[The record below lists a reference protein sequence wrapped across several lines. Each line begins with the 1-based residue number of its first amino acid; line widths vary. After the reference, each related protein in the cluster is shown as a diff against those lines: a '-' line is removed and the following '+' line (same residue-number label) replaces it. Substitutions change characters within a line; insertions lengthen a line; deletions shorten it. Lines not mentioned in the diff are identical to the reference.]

1 MPTAADSYDLIVIG
15 GGSAGYAAARVAT
28 DRGKR
33 VALIERGPFGGL
45 CILKGCM
52 PSKTLLRSSELAR
65 LAAHSTALGISAKEV
80 AIDYP
85 AIIRRKDA
93 IIRGFADY
101 RRQEVAQRDLLD
113 LIDGEARFL
122 DAHLIR
128 AGDRT
133 LNAPRCVIATGS
145 RIFIPD
151 IPGLAGQ
158 GCWTSD
164 EALASDILPQRLVVI
179 GGGVI
184 ACELGQHFARLGVQ
198 VTILERGPHLLRRHD
213 PEFGRAL
220 GGYFEEEGIILH
232 TNVTFH
238 EVTRHGRSK
247 MVVVSVDD
255 QQQRGRRFSVHGD
268 EILIAAGRRAN
279 IDGLDLAAAGVNGGA
294 EGIAVD
300 AHLRTSH
307 PDIYAAGDVTGTFQ
321 LTHVAV
327 RQGEIAARN
336 ALDGPVEAA
345 DYRIVPDVIF
355 SDPPFARVGLS
366 ETDAARAG
374 RPVLTASYPYDD
386 LGKAVC
392 TGQTKGFVK
401 MLADPA
407 TGEILGVGLL
417 GAAAPEL
424 IHEAVIAMHYRA
436 TAADW
441 LTIPHFHPTLAEIFT
456 YPAEELAAKV
466 QSTGASS
473 HA

>member
-1 MPTAADSYDLIVIG
+1 MPETAASYDLIVIG
-15 GGSAGYAAARVAT
+15 GGSAGYAAARVAAN
-28 DRGKR
+28 RRKR

-65 LAAHSTALGISAKEV
+65 LAAHSLELGVTVNEV
-80 AIDYP
+80 AVDYP
-85 AIIRRKDA
+85 AIIRRKDV

-101 RRQEVAQRDLLD
+101 RRQEVAQREWLD

-122 DAHLIR
+122 DAHHVIV
-128 AGDRT
+128 GDRT
-133 LNAPRCVIATGS
+133 LTAPRSVIASGS
-145 RIFIPD
+145 RVFVPD

-164 EALASDILPQRLVVI
+164 EALSSDTLPQRLVVI

-220 GGYFEEEGIILH
+220 GGYFEEEGITLH

-247 MVVVSVDD
+247 MVVISVDD
-255 QQQRGRRFSVHGD
+255 QKHGGRRLSVHGD
-268 EILIAAGRRAN
+268 EILIATGRTAN
-279 IDGLDLAAAGVNGGA
+279 IDGLDLAAAGVTGSA
-294 EGIAVD
+294 QGISVD

-336 ALDGPVEAA
+336 AFDGPVETA

-355 SDPPFARVGLS
+355 SDPPFARVGVS
-366 ETDAARAG
+366 ETDATLAG
-374 RPVLTASYPYDD
+374 QPVLTAGYPYDD
-386 LGKAVC
+386 LGKAIC

-401 MLADPA
+401 MLADPVS
-407 TGEILGVGLL
+407 GEILGVALL
-417 GAAAPEL
+417 GASAPEL

-436 TAADW
+436 TVAELAQ
-441 LTIPHFHPTLAEIFT
+441 IPHFHPTLAEIFT
-456 YPAEELAAKV
+456 YPAEELAAKL

>member
-1 MPTAADSYDLIVIG
+1 MTAAGSSYDLIVIG

-45 CILKGCM
+45 CILRGCM
-52 PSKTLLRSSELAR
+52 PSKTLLRSSELAH
-65 LAAHSTALGISAKEV
+65 LAAHSEELGVTAKEL

-93 IIRGFADY
+93 IIQGFVDY
-101 RRQEVAQRDLLD
+101 RRQEVTRRELLT

-122 DAHLIR
+122 DPHR
-128 AGDRT
+128 VDVNDRELT
-133 LNAPRCVIATGS
+133 APRCVIATGS
-145 RIFIPD
+145 RVFVPD
-151 IPGLAGQ
+151 IPGLAEQ
-158 GCWTSD
+158 GYWTSD
-164 EALASDILPQRLVVI
+164 EALASAALPQRLVVI

-220 GGYFEEEGIILH
+220 GGYFEEEGITLH
-232 TNVTFH
+232 TNVQFH

-247 MVVVSVDD
+247 MVVISTA
-255 QQQRGRRFSVHGD
+255 GRRLSVHGD
-268 EILIAAGRRAN
+268 EILVAAGRRAN
-279 IDGLDLAAAGVNGGA
+279 INGLDLEAAGVQSGTD
-294 EGIAVD
+294 GIIVD
-300 AHLRTSH
+300 EQLRTTH

-321 LTHVAV
+321 LTHIAV
-327 RQGEIAARN
+327 GQGEIAAGN
-336 ALDGPVEAA
+336 ALDGPVRAA
-345 DYRIVPDVIF
+345 DYRIAPDVIF

-366 ETDAARAG
+366 ETDAARLG
-374 RPVLTASYPYDD
+374 RPVLTAAYPYDD
-386 LGKAVC
+386 LGKAIC

-407 TGEILGVGLL
+407 SGEILGVALL
-417 GAAAPEL
+417 GASAPEL
-424 IHEAVIAMHYRA
+424 IHEAVVAMHYR
-436 TAADW
+436 TTVAD
-441 LTIPHFHPTLAEIFT
+441 LAQIPHFHPTLAEIFT
-456 YPAEELAAKV
+456 YPAEELAAKI

>member
-1 MPTAADSYDLIVIG
+1 MPTAAASYDLIVIG

-28 DRGKR
+28 DQGKR

-52 PSKTLLRSSELAR
+52 PSKTLLRSSELAY
-65 LAAHSTALGISAKEV
+65 LAAHSAELGVVVNEM

-93 IIRGFADY
+93 IIQGFADY
-101 RRQEVAQRDLLD
+101 RRQEVTQRDLLD
-113 LIDGEARFL
+113 LIDGEARFV

-128 AGDRT
+128 VGDRT
-133 LNAPRCVIATGS
+133 LSAPRCIIATGS
-145 RIFIPD
+145 RIFVPD
-151 IPGLAGQ
+151 IPGLAEQ
-158 GCWTSD
+158 SCWTSD
-164 EALASDILPQRLVVI
+164 KALSSDTLPRRLIII

-220 GGYFEEEGIILH
+220 GGYFKEEGITLH

-247 MVVVSVDD
+247 MVVISVDG
-255 QQQRGRRFSVHGD
+255 QPQGNRRLSVHGD
-268 EILIAAGRRAN
+268 EILIAAGRTAN
-279 IDGLDLAAAGVNGGA
+279 IDGLDLAAAGVNVGTQ
-294 EGIAVD
+294 GIAVD
-300 AHLRTSH
+300 AHMRTSH
-307 PDIYAAGDVTGTFQ
+307 HDIYAAGDVTGTFQ

-336 ALDGPVEAA
+336 ALDGPLEAA
-345 DYRIVPDVIF
+345 DCRIVPDVIF
-355 SDPPFARVGLS
+355 SDPPFARAGLS
-366 ETDAARAG
+366 ETDAVRVG
-374 RPVLTASYPYDD
+374 RPVLTARYPYDD
-386 LGKAVC
+386 LGKAIC
-392 TGQTKGFVK
+392 TGQTRGFIK

-407 TGEILGVGLL
+407 TGELLGIGLL
-417 GAAAPEL
+417 GASAPEL
-424 IHEAVIAMHYRA
+424 IHEAVVAMHYRA
-436 TAADW
+436 TVADL

-456 YPAEELAAKV
+456 YPAEELAA
-466 QSTGASS
+466 QIPSTGASS

>member
-1 MPTAADSYDLIVIG
+1 LPATADSYDLIVIG
-15 GGSAGYAAARVAT
+15 GGSAGYAAARLAS
-28 DRGKR
+28 DRHKR

-52 PSKTLLRSSELAR
+52 PSKTLLRSSELAH
-65 LAAHSTALGISAKEV
+65 LAAHSAELGVGVKEM
-80 AIDYP
+80 AIDSP

-101 RRQEVAQRDLLD
+101 RRQEVAQRKGLD

-122 DAHLIR
+122 DAHRVIV
-128 AGDRT
+128 GNRT
-133 LNAPRCVIATGS
+133 LTAPRCVIASGS
-145 RIFIPD
+145 RVYVPD
-151 IPGLAGQ
+151 IPGLSGQ
-158 GCWTSD
+158 SCWTSD
-164 EALASDILPQRLVVI
+164 EALSSDTPPQRLVVI

-220 GGYFEEEGIILH
+220 GGYFEEEGITLH

-247 MVVVSVDD
+247 MVVISVDD
-255 QQQRGRRFSVHGD
+255 QNLGGRRLSVHGD
-268 EILIAAGRRAN
+268 EILIATGRTAN
-279 IDGLDLAAAGVNGGA
+279 IDGLDLAAAGVTGGA
-294 EGIAVD
+294 QGILVD
-300 AHLRTSH
+300 GYLRTTH

-336 ALDGPVEAA
+336 ALDGPVETA

-374 RPVLTASYPYDD
+374 QPVLTAGYPYDD
-386 LGKAVC
+386 LGKAIC
-392 TGQTKGFVK
+392 TGQTKGFMK
-401 MLADPA
+401 MLADPVS
-407 TGEILGVGLL
+407 GEILGVALL
-417 GAAAPEL
+417 GASAPEL
-424 IHEAVIAMHYRA
+424 IHEAVVAMHYRA
-436 TAADW
+436 TVAA
-441 LTIPHFHPTLAEIFT
+441 LAQIPHFHPTLSEIFT

-466 QSTGASS
+466 RSTEVTS

>member
-1 MPTAADSYDLIVIG
+1 MTASSSYDLIVIG

-52 PSKTLLRSSELAR
+52 PSKTLLRSSELAH
-65 LAAHSTALGISAKEV
+65 LAAHSEALGVTAREI

-101 RRQEVAQRDLLD
+101 RRQEVTRRELLT

-122 DAHLIR
+122 DPHR
-128 AGDRT
+128 VRVNDRELT
-133 LNAPRCVIATGS
+133 APRCVIATGS
-145 RIFIPD
+145 RVFVPA
-151 IPGLAGQ
+151 IPGLAERH
-158 GCWTSD
+158 WTSD
-164 EALASDILPQRLVVI
+164 EALASTTLPQRLVVI

-184 ACELGQHFARLGVQ
+184 ACELGQHFARLGAQ
-198 VTILERGPHLLRRHD
+198 VTILQRGPHLLKRHD

-220 GGYFEEEGIILH
+220 GGYFEEEGLTLH
-232 TNVTFH
+232 TDVQFH

-247 MVVVSVDD
+247 MVMISTGN
-255 QQQRGRRFSVHGD
+255 QKQTRRLSVHGD
-268 EILIAAGRRAN
+268 EILVAAGRTAN
-279 IDGLDLAAAGVNGGA
+279 IEGLDLEAAGVKGGS
-294 EGIAVD
+294 EGIVVD
-300 AHLRTSH
+300 DRLRTSH
-307 PDIYAAGDVTGTFQ
+307 PDIYAAGDVTCTFQ

-327 RQGEIAARN
+327 AQGEIAASN
-336 ALDGPVEAA
+336 ALGGPARAA
-345 DYRIVPDVIF
+345 DYRIVPDVVF

-366 ETDAARAG
+366 EMEAARTG
-374 RPVLTASYPYDD
+374 RPVLVAGYPYDD
-386 LGKAVC
+386 LGKAIC

-417 GAAAPEL
+417 GASAPEL

-436 TAADW
+436 TVAD
-441 LTIPHFHPTLAEIFT
+441 LMQIPHFHPTLAEIFT
-456 YPAEELAAKV
+456 YPAEELAAKI
-466 QSTGASS
+466 QSTGAPS

>member
-1 MPTAADSYDLIVIG
+1 MPATAESYDLIVIG
-15 GGSAGYAAARVAT
+15 GGSAGYAAARLAAG
-28 DRGKR
+28 RRKR

-52 PSKTLLRSSELAR
+52 PSKTLLRSSELAH
-65 LAAHSTALGISAKEV
+65 LAAHSSELGIGVKEM

-85 AIIRRKDA
+85 TIIRRKDA
-93 IIRGFADY
+93 IIQGFADY
-101 RRQEVAQRDLLD
+101 RRQEVAQREWLD

-122 DAHLIR
+122 DAHRVIV
-128 AGDRT
+128 GKRT
-133 LNAPRCVIATGS
+133 LTAPRSVIASGS
-145 RIFIPD
+145 RVFVPD

-164 EALASDILPQRLVVI
+164 EALSSETLPQRLVVI

-220 GGYFEEEGIILH
+220 GGYFEEEGITLH

-247 MVVVSVDD
+247 MVVISVDD
-255 QQQRGRRFSVHGD
+255 QKHGGRRLSVHGD
-268 EILIAAGRRAN
+268 EILIATGRTAN
-279 IDGLDLAAAGVNGGA
+279 IDGLDLAAAGVTGGA
-294 EGIAVD
+294 QGISVD
-300 AHLRTSH
+300 GHLRTSH
-307 PDIYAAGDVTGTFQ
+307 PDVYAAGDVTGTFQ

-336 ALDGPVEAA
+336 ALDGPVETA

-355 SDPPFARVGLS
+355 SDPPFARVGVS

-374 RPVLTASYPYDD
+374 QPVLTAGYPYDD
-386 LGKAVC
+386 LGKAIC

-401 MLADPA
+401 MLADPVS
-407 TGEILGVGLL
+407 GEILGVALL
-417 GAAAPEL
+417 GASAPEL

-436 TAADW
+436 TVAELAQ
-441 LTIPHFHPTLAEIFT
+441 IPHFHPTLAEIFT

>member
-1 MPTAADSYDLIVIG
+1 MAAASYDLLVIG

-65 LAAHSTALGISAKEV
+65 LAAHSAPLGISAKEI

-85 AIIRRKDA
+85 AIVRRKDA
-93 IIRGFADY
+93 LVRGFADY
-101 RRQEVAQRDLLD
+101 RRQEVARRELLT

-122 DAHLIR
+122 DAHRVRVGAQEL
-128 AGDRT
+128 T
-133 LNAPRCVIATGS
+133 APRSVIATGS
-145 RIFIPD
+145 RIFVPD

-164 EALASDILPQRLVVI
+164 EALASDTLPQRLVVI

-220 GGYFEEEGIILH
+220 GGYFEEEGITLH
-232 TNVTFH
+232 TNVRFH

-247 MVVVSVDD
+247 MAVISIGDPE
-255 QQQRGRRFSVHGD
+255 QAGRRLSVHGD
-268 EILIAAGRRAN
+268 EILIATGRTAN
-279 IDGLDLAAAGVNGGA
+279 LDGLDLAAAGVRGGA
-294 EGIAVD
+294 EGLVVD
-300 AHLRTSH
+300 EQLRTTH

-327 RQGEIAARN
+327 RQGEIAAHN
-336 ALDGPVEAA
+336 ALGGPAQSA

-366 ETDAARAG
+366 EKDAALLG
-374 RPVLTASYPYDD
+374 RPVLTAGYPYDD
-386 LGKAVC
+386 LGKAIC

-401 MLADPA
+401 MLADPT

-417 GAAAPEL
+417 GASAPEL
-424 IHEAVIAMHYRA
+424 IHEAVVAMHYRA
-436 TAADW
+436 TVAD
-441 LTIPHFHPTLAEIFT
+441 LMQMPHFHPTLAEIFT
-456 YPAEELAAKV
+456 YPAEELAAKIQPV
-466 QSTGASS
+466 GA
-473 HA
+473 